1 MKKTVKVAVAVL
13 IVGVVVMLAG
23 FAMAGFDLGNLKAG
37 GALVERTV

>member
-23 FAMAGFDLGNLKAG
+23 FAMAGFDFGNLNTG
-37 GALVERTV
+37 GALVERTF